1 MSPFLWSKV
10 VRGAASFPGIRFSL
24 GLGIRGNDTT
34 WSGGLLRGG
43 LLQPVQCPTRGQVVR
58 LRPAL
63 LVPAEKKFEWKK
75 LLADETKAPASHAQA
90 QDPAWSN

>member
-1 MSPFLWSKV
+1 M
-10 VRGAASFPGIRFSL
+10 VRGAAGFPGICFFP
-24 GLGIRGNDTT
+24 GLGVRGNDAT
-34 WSGGLLRGG
+34 WSGGLLRGEHY
-43 LLQPVQCPTRGQVVR
+43 LPPVQCPTRGQVVR

-63 LVPAEKKFEWKK
+63 LVLAEKKFEWKK